1 MREKLEHRLPRQEYQ
16 QDRCKQPPHH
26 EQNICEHCDQTFNFY
41 LLEECAI
48 LQNDREYL
56 FNLLIFNSKHL
67 TVFLDSEPVELLP
80 DLFLVSYDPYECHK
94 WCQQVNQWKAEERHL
109 CDEHIDRIK
118 LEEFLRLWDIIFFL
132 DDHNTDC
139 NLNVRLQD
147 NSDGSVPDQLLFDSW
162 VPIVRLRPRVPS
174 QEENY
179 SLKQLH
185 YFKHKEHNDLV
196 KNNQEESSQKLHK
209 REIIV
214 ATSDKSRGYI
224 LFDLFI
230 VCTYFEHSSL
240 IPLILEVLEQLPSL
254 FLILLFIRFLLKL
267 CNRITVTSV

>member
-1 MREKLEHRLPRQEYQ
+1 M
-16 QDRCKQPPHH
+16 
-26 EQNICEHCDQTFNFY
+26 
-41 LLEECAI
+41 
-48 LQNDREYL
+48 
-56 FNLLIFNSKHL
+56 
-67 TVFLDSEPVELLP
+67 ELLP
-80 DLFLVSYDPYECHK
+80 DLFFVSYDPYECHK

-118 LEEFLRLWDIIFFL
+118 LEEILRLWDIILFL

-147 NSDGSVPDQLLFDSW
+147 NSDGSIPDQLLFDSW

-185 YFKHKEHNDLV
+185 YFKHKKHNDLV
-196 KNNQEESSQKLHK
+196 ENNQEESSQKLHK

-224 LFDLFI
+224 LLDLFI
-230 VCTYFEHSSL
+230 LCTWWWPSYFEHSSL

-254 FLILLFIRFLLKL
+254 FVILLFIRFLLKL